1 MSYEVRLLLERV
13 GELEPGESPSARA
26 NAAESFGEV
35 VPAPSKKEL
44 ADAVGHTRDWPGAGA
59 AAARARAAVRLVDE
73 LPSEE
78 RLGEFVA
85 RVAAAAAKLP
95 CVAIWWVPAE
105 RLVEPRALAAAAGD
119 DDPLR
124 IALNVRLFHVEEGR
138 SDERVMD
145 TVGLAALELPDVQCH
160 FFALDVA
167 AVAALLEETARYV
180 FAEGDVIG
188 EGDTVAGTDGQPW
201 SCHREVALVNP
212 ARDVIDVTPPAPH
225 AARRS

>member
-1 MSYEVRLLLERV
+1 MSYEVRLLLER
-13 GELEPGESPSARA
+13 ADA
-26 NAAESFGEV
+26 AAESFGEV

-78 RLGEFVA
+78 RLGAFVA
-85 RVAAAAAKLP
+85 RVAAACEKLP
-95 CVAIWWVPAE
+95 CVAVWWRPAE
-105 RLVEPRALAAAAGD
+105 RVVEPRAVIDAARD

-124 IALNVRLFHVEEGR
+124 VALNVRLFHVEEGR

-145 TVGLAALELPDVQCH
+145 TVGLTALNLPDVQCH

-167 AVAALLEETARYV
+167 QIAALLDETARYILD
-180 FAEGDVIG
+180 EGDVFE
-188 EGDTVAGTDGQPW
+188 EGDTVSGADGQPW
-201 SCHREVALVNP
+201 PCRHEESLVDPRREVV
-212 ARDVIDVTPPAPH
+212 DVTPPAPH
-225 AARRS
+225 SARRT